1 MANIKRRMN
10 MDTLNVVHKE
20 AAEEII
26 EILNDNSD
34 LNTESLKEKI
44 KIQFNLKEVP
54 EKDVFKSV
62 WYNMTKDFDEKR
74 LGLSLQGWHH
84 KTVDGQLIKVPFYG
98 LNMDLDTLD
107 DLVNHISQKVSN
119 MK

>member
-34 LNTESLKEKI
+34 LNTELLKEKI

-54 EKDVFKSV
+54 EKDIYKSV

-74 LGLSLQGWHH
+74 LGISLQGWHH
-84 KTVDGQLIKVPFYG
+84 KTIDGKQIKVPFYG

-107 DLVNHISQKVSN
+107 ELVNHISKKVSSV
-119 MK
+119 K